1 MADLSDFLGHIL
13 QEITRARVSAD
24 EEAVRTAKRYAADP
38 DGLLKYF
45 PVPRVRLPN
54 LEITAPMIVT
64 IVPTGHM
71 EKTDPGLL
79 SQTVAADLLKML
91 TEQKIKVTTA
101 DIISVIESDPSLSRG
116 HLSQSSI
123 DTLSAKIGDQM
134 RPRET
139 KTKTPAGKGEKSS
152 EDTHAEVVALIRE
165 QIAKTLQALP
175 RSPVGIG
182 IDATTSAVREH
193 SPPAGQ
199 TAANVLYV
207 KMSISEEALEIE
219 FEQPSEGS
227 PGKSTPAPGIKRLSP
242 E

>member
-71 EKTDPGLL
+71 EKTDPELL

-101 DIISVIESDPSLSRG
+101 DIVSVIESDPSLSRG
-116 HLSQSSI
+116 HLSQSSV
-123 DTLSAKIGDQM
+123 DTLSAKLGDQM
-134 RPRET
+134 KPRET
-139 KTKTPAGKGEKSS
+139 RTKTPAGKEKSS
-152 EDTHAEVVALIRE
+152 EDTHAEVVALIRA
-165 QIAKTLQALP
+165 QIVKTLQALP

-182 IDATTSAVREH
+182 IDATTSAVKECN
-193 SPPAGQ
+193 PPAGQ
-199 TAANVLYV
+199 GAANVLYV

-219 FEQPSEGS
+219 FEQPSEPGP
-227 PGKSTPAPGIKRLSP
+227 PGKPTPAPGIKRLTP